1 MGHFGFLVFWNREID
16 IEVYFSVLKETPIFY
31 NSRHQASKLVT
42 IYLPTKEV
50 LTTYRCISQ
59 VSRLDRI
66 ESRLM

>member
-31 NSRHQASKLVT
+31 SSRHQASELVI
-42 IYLPTKEV
+42 IYQPTKEA